1 MRSMQDRL
9 DEVLEELQQ
18 LDRAADL
25 VVIDRIRWRVE
36 RLEDELQIQVADHTR
51 RFELFAVI
59 RQARALI
66 DDAQLRAERSR

>member
-1 MRSMQDRL
+1 MRSVQDRL

-36 RLEDELQIQVADHTR
+36 RLEDELQIQVADHIR

-66 DDAQLRAERSR
+66 DDAQLRAEGGR